1 MTVDEILNNA
11 VFTAPFYGDI
21 MCTYCCKMIVTRDI
35 ADIHRHLVNRH
46 KKLVKSWFSCPSCLS
61 CTITDWNGFSYH
73 WVKYHASSLGLIV
86 VLDEANV
93 AARLS
98 MGLALHTWISTCI
111 LMDVQPVET
120 MDSEVELPL
129 MHSAIG
135 GYAEKGVYEAE
146 QLAAAI
152 KEDQTEILP
161 AKLADEFRRSEA
173 ERQQAKQREAEKRKR
188 EAAAMDMPPP
198 DSWSVV
204 AGRNRP
210 REIMSRSNLDPGEG
224 HSRWGEPSRK
234 KLAAK
239 ATLGPTG
246 QLFQKGE
253 KEKSANEGGGRVF
266 SSQVQVQVQV
276 QKGEKEKGA
285 NADRGYDPDYPG
297 YTSQMVSGSGT
308 PYTPETERVSPP
320 PRQPAA
326 PPRHTLDLTALV
338 AAALEDVTPHSRNCE
353 EDSLFDDAVRT
364 PCPPGTEDD
373 VVMEGDLDDLEAAK
387 RFLDEDDQL

>member
-1 MTVDEILNNA
+1 MQI
-11 VFTAPFYGDI
+11 
-21 MCTYCCKMIVTRDI
+21 
-35 ADIHRHLVNRH
+35 
-46 KKLVKSWFSCPSCLS
+46 
-61 CTITDWNGFSYH
+61 
-73 WVKYHASSLGLIV
+73 
-86 VLDEANV
+86 
-93 AARLS
+93 
-98 MGLALHTWISTCI
+98 
-111 LMDVQPVET
+111 
-120 MDSEVELPL
+120 
-129 MHSAIG
+129 
-135 GYAEKGVYEAE
+135 AE
-146 QLAAAI
+146 QLVAAI
-152 KEDQTEILP
+152 KEDQTELLP
-161 AKLADEFRRSEA
+161 ARIADEFRRSET

-204 AGRNRP
+204 TGRNR
-210 REIMSRSNLDPGEG
+210 SRAIQSSSRLDPGEG

-239 ATLGPTG
+239 ATMGPTG

-285 NADRGYDPDYPG
+285 NADRGYDPNYPG

-338 AAALEDVTPHSRNCE
+338 AAALGDVTPHSRNCE